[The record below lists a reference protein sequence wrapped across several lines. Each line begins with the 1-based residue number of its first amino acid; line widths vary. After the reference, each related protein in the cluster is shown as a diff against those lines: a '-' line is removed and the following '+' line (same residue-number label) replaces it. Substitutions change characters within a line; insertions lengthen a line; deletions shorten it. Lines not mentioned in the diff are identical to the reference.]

1 MASRAPMTIK
11 INGETVLQ
19 IFANTNA
26 FPFSESYETS
36 LMDQVTYAEEVNQHL
51 RATIKDLEDKLAKA
65 NCKEGSSSPKADKSP
80 ERTLMEVGTI
90 IVNKEKQLIEAEK
103 MIDQLE
109 NRIRLYAKDMDDSRM
124 KMITLNTD
132 IKEKEDTIVRV
143 RSQLDEIKEINIQMF
158 SKLKEKDAEIKEK
171 TDKLSE
177 SESQMSLL
185 RKEIKRLEKR

>member
-1 MASRAPMTIK
+1 MTIK